1 MFYSKDDSFL
11 CPYCNNSMGIHES
24 TYSRHTMS
32 FEPGI
37 GFVSGCLPPIPHD
50 STIEVLFLR
59 CPVCNKYSIFAHGI
73 GPCVKNLHMCLIP
86 SSEAKQFPDYIP
98 QAIRND
104 YEEACAILT
113 LSPKS
118 SATLARRCLQGMI
131 RDFWGVS
138 KSRLTDEIDA
148 LQDKIPA
155 QQWRVIDGLRRIG
168 NIGAHMERDVNCIV
182 DIEASEAEKLVKL
195 LEHLIEQWYI
205 NRHEQELLYADII
218 GIDEQKQ
225 SVRKKKE

>member
-1 MFYSKDDSFL
+1 MANINNSFI
-11 CPYCNNSMGIHES
+11 CPYCNHGMSLHQ
-24 TYSRHTMS
+24 HTFASHDIS
-32 FEPGI
+32 FE
-37 GFVSGCLPPIPHD
+37 GFNPRYATGSGAVHFYD
-50 STIEVLFLR
+50 SAIRVNFIR
-59 CPVCNKYSIFAHGI
+59 CPLCDEFTISII
-73 GPCVKNLHMCLIP
+73 GLGSDTENLSMNFKPNSL
-86 SSEAKQFPDYIP
+86 AKQYPSYIP

-131 RDFWGVS
+131 RDFWGIS
-138 KSRLTDEIDA
+138 KSKLADEIDA
-148 LQDKIPA
+148 LQNQIPA
-155 QQWRVIDGLRRIG
+155 QQWRVIDGIRRIG

-182 DIEASEAEKLVKL
+182 DIDPSEAEKLVKL

-205 NRHEQELLYADII
+205 NRHEQEQLYKDII

-225 SVRKKKE
+225 ADRKKKE